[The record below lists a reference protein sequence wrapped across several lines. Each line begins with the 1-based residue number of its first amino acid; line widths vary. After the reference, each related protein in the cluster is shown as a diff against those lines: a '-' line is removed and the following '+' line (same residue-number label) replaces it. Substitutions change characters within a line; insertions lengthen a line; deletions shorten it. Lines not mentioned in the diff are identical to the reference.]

1 MKNNPCMENI
11 NTVHID
17 ANGLD
22 IRNRWAVKDAVK
34 ILQDEGFSRI
44 WISPEGDAPQ
54 DFFGKRVH
62 LMLVGSQWESHK
74 KRTTEKTE
82 VRFVT
87 GISWGD
93 ATHSPIKNLRH
104 STDPEKAV
112 TLPVKTANKIRK
124 SFSDCIVVL
133 ASK

>member
-1 MKNNPCMENI
+1 MEKT

-17 ANGLD
+17 KNGLD
-22 IRNRWAVKDAVK
+22 IRNCWAVDNAVK
-34 ILQDEGFSRI
+34 ILQDAGFSRI

-54 DFFGKRVH
+54 DFFGKRVQI
-62 LMLVGSQWESHK
+62 MLVGSQWEAYK

-93 ATHSPIKNLRH
+93 AMGSPIKNLRH
-104 STDPEKAV
+104 SANSEKSV

-124 SFSDCIVVL
+124 SFSDRIVVL